1 MTPQLLFIIGALLLL
16 AATLVLLLLPFRRRQ
31 NNADISRKQLNAA
44 IYRDEF
50 AELDRDLAEGSLSQ
64 ADYSQARAE
73 LQRRLL
79 EDSDAAVAGTATTAP
94 SRKLPIALLLALP
107 IAAAMLY
114 LLLGNPAALTPPPP
128 EKRFTADD
136 IERMVTGLA
145 EKLEKEPGNQQGWV
159 MLARSYKAMG
169 RLAEAVQAYERAGS
183 LVDTNADL
191 LLDYADTQAS
201 VSGFGDKVRQLL
213 DKALKLEPNHPMGLW
228 LRGTAAY
235 DAKQYG
241 KALADWELLLKQLPP
256 DSEDAKVLQANI
268 AEVRELQAK
277 AGSKKK

>member
-1 MTPQLLFIIGALLLL
+1 MTPQLLFVGGVLLLL
-16 AATLVLLLLPFRRRQ
+16 AATLTLLILPLRRP
-31 NNADISRKQLNAA
+31 APETEISRRQLNAA

-50 AELDRDLAEGSLSQ
+50 AELERDLAEGSLSQ
-64 ADYSQARAE
+64 TDYEQAKAE

-79 EDSDAAVAGTATTAP
+79 EDSEATAAGAATP
-94 SRKLPIALLLALP
+94 VPGRKLPAAMLLALP
-107 IAAAMLY
+107 IAAAILY
-114 LLLGNPAALTPPPP
+114 LILGNPAALNPPSP
-128 EKRFTADD
+128 ERRFTADD
-136 IERMVTGLA
+136 IERMVAGLA

-169 RLAEAVQAYERAGS
+169 RLAEAANAYERAGS
-183 LVDTNADL
+183 LVEGNADL

-201 VSGFGDKVRQLL
+201 VGGFSDKVRRLIDQ
-213 DKALKLEPNHPMGLW
+213 ALKLEPAHPLGLW

-241 KALADWELLLKQLPP
+241 KALADWETLLKQLPP

-268 AEVRELQAK
+268 DEAKALQAK
-277 AGSKKK
+277 AGRK

>member
-16 AATLVLLLLPFRRRQ
+16 VATLVLLLLPFRRRQ
-31 NNADISRKQLNAA
+31 SATEISRKQLNAA

-50 AELDRDLAEGSLSQ
+50 AELERDLAEGSLSQ
-64 ADYSQARAE
+64 ADYEQARAE

-79 EDSDAAVAGTATTAP
+79 EDSDATVGAAAAAAP
-94 SRKLPIALLLALP
+94 SRRLPVAMLLALP
-107 IAAAMLY
+107 VAAAVLY
-114 LLLGNPAALTPPPP
+114 LILGNPAALNPPSP
-128 EKRFTADD
+128 ERRFSADD
-136 IERMVTGLA
+136 IERMVAGLA

-169 RLAEAVQAYERAGS
+169 RLAEAAKAYERAGS
-183 LVDTNADL
+183 FVEGSADL

-201 VSGFGDKVRQLL
+201 VSGFSDKVRQLI
-213 DKALKLEPNHPMGLW
+213 DKALKLEPTHPMGLW

-235 DAKQYG
+235 EAKQYG
-241 KALADWELLLKQLPP
+241 KAVADWETLLKQLPP

-268 AEVRELQAK
+268 AEVRDLQVK
-277 AGSKKK
+277 VGPKKK

>member
-1 MTPQLLFIIGALLLL
+1 MTPTLLFLAGAFLLL
-16 AATLVLLLLPFRRRQ
+16 AATLVLLLLPFRHRQ
-31 NNADISRKQLNAA
+31 NDADISRKQLNAA

-64 ADYSQARAE
+64 SDYDQARAE

-79 EDSDAAVAGTATTAP
+79 EDSAAPAAAATAP
-94 SRKLPIALLLALP
+94 VSRKLPLALLLVLP
-107 IAAAMLY
+107 VAAALLY
-114 LLLGNPAALTPPPP
+114 LVLGTPAALNPPPSA
-128 EKRFTADD
+128 RNLTADD
-136 IERMVTGLA
+136 IERMVAGLA
-145 EKLEKEPGNQQGWV
+145 EKLEKDPDNQQGWV

-169 RLAEAVQAYERAGS
+169 RLAEALAAYERAGS
-183 LVDTNADL
+183 FVESNADL

-201 VSGFGDKVRQLL
+201 VGGFSDKARQLI
-213 DKALKLEPNHPMGLW
+213 DKALQLEPTHPMGLW

-241 KALADWELLLKQLPP
+241 KAIADWEMLLKQLPP
-256 DSEDAKVLQANI
+256 DSEDAKVLKANI

-277 AGSKKK
+277 AGPRKK